1 MNSRLPSWGFSV
13 RLGTNSDCAPN
24 YDSNH
29 NHAERRGLTV
39 TASTSDRILL
49 LACRKK
55 KSSLKLPLSLKL
67 CRLNKQ
73 FSQCTFGSA
82 NHPKDL
88 KPKISGGR
96 KSRKTFV
103 GIAELALVA
112 KKDKEKD
119 KEKQELIIIKPNYK
133 VFFQSMK
140 ATAGVQNNIITSKSE
155 TAMIMILLRKKRIIT
170 LRSFRFKY
178 FPSPIRNTLVLW

>member
-1 MNSRLPSWGFSV
+1 MSWFIKHCLFSRLWIYLFTVVLLNSGLPSWGFSL
-13 RLGTNSDCAPN
+13 RLGTNSGCAPN

-29 NHAERRGLTV
+29 NHAGRRGLTV

-55 KSSLKLPLSLKL
+55 IFPQTSLSLKL

-88 KPKISGGR
+88 KPKFQVEEVKKNFCKNRWARARSKKGQR
-96 KSRKTFV
+96 KRQGKTRTHNHQ
-103 GIAELALVA
+103 AQL
-112 KKDKEKD
+112 
-119 KEKQELIIIKPNYK
+119 
-133 VFFQSMK
+133 
-140 ATAGVQNNIITSKSE
+140 
-155 TAMIMILLRKKRIIT
+155 
-170 LRSFRFKY
+170 
-178 FPSPIRNTLVLW
+178 

>member
-1 MNSRLPSWGFSV
+1 MSWFIKLCLFSRFWIYLSTVVLLNSRLPSWGFSL
-13 RLGTNSDCAPN
+13 RLETNSDYAPN

-29 NHAERRGLTV
+29 NHAGRRGLTV

-88 KPKISGGR
+88 KPKISGGG
-96 KSRKTFV
+96 SQ
-103 GIAELALVA
+103 
-112 KKDKEKD
+112 EK
-119 KEKQELIIIKPNYK
+119 
-133 VFFQSMK
+133 
-140 ATAGVQNNIITSKSE
+140 
-155 TAMIMILLRKKRIIT
+155 LLRES
-170 LRSFRFKY
+170 LSSRS
-178 FPSPIRNTLVLW
+178 

>member
-1 MNSRLPSWGFSV
+1 MSWFIKLCLFSRFWIYLSTVVLLNSRLPSWGFSL
-13 RLGTNSDCAPN
+13 RLETNSDYAPN

-29 NHAERRGLTV
+29 NHAGRRGLTV
-39 TASTSDRILL
+39 TASTSDRIVL

-88 KPKISGGR
+88 KPKISGGGSQENFCGNR
-96 KSRKTFV
+96 
-103 GIAELALVA
+103 LARA
-112 KKDKEKD
+112 RNKKR
-119 KEKQELIIIKPNYK
+119 Q
-133 VFFQSMK
+133 
-140 ATAGVQNNIITSKSE
+140 
-155 TAMIMILLRKKRIIT
+155 RKKQGKTRT
-170 LRSFRFKY
+170 HNHQAQL
-178 FPSPIRNTLVLW
+178 